1 MTTQYA
7 NASYQEIIDLSTQPE
22 AVSVIGIHTPCSST
36 PVNMLHGFWEQFRQ
50 FRYDGCS
57 ISLVPSASLPADIS
71 QVSYEAGE
79 APIDPRDILNPVMF
93 HGCHGEDMG
102 SILNSFIGDT
112 PSSNGSG
119 WDREYADSVNILHRE
134 GVDTD
139 LGANA
144 IPSPLESLYYRALT
158 DKSWK
163 KAHPQR
169 GFRKA
174 GLRPLV
180 YNVVTNTPF
189 GAASPGNDTNYY
201 GPEGYAGV
209 ADLVEGY
216 TPVVGD
222 STDGHPDVGEAG
234 LAGNENIS
242 SPLSFRN
249 RNSLPYLV
257 NGTIGVQASKGATMF
272 GTNKLVPLGWRDT
285 RSVLPTGGSGSN
297 IYTGTY
303 EDSAT
308 LQQALENQ
316 ALIDAYSDPQFNVY
330 HTVDKL
336 FMGLILLPPSYK
348 ARQYMRLII
357 NHRFSFRRFRGASMD
372 TSTPRSVGYAQGY
385 HNLL

>member
-1 MTTQYA
+1 MTTQFA

-102 SILNSFIGDT
+102 SIINSFIGDT
-112 PSSNGSG
+112 ASSNGSG
-119 WDREYADSVNILHRE
+119 WDREYSDSVNLLHRD
-134 GVDTD
+134 GVDTNP
-139 LGANA
+139 LGSG

-189 GAASPGNDTNYY
+189 GAVSPGSDTGYY
-201 GPEGYAGV
+201 GPEGYATI
-209 ADLVEGY
+209 ADYVPGD
-216 TPVVGD
+216 TPTT
-222 STDGHPDVGEAG
+222 TDAHPDVGEAG
-234 LAGNENIS
+234 LAGQDAIS

-249 RNSLPYLV
+249 RGALPYLQD
-257 NGTIGVQASKGATMF
+257 GTIGIQGSKGATMF

-285 RSVLPTGGSGSN
+285 RSVLPTGGSGNVLYS
-297 IYTGTY
+297 GTY
-303 EDSAT
+303 EDGGEFE
-308 LQQALENQ
+308 QAAENQ
-316 ALIDAYSDPQFNVY
+316 ALIDAYSDPSLNVY